1 MLCESQLLANCDEFT
16 EASGT
21 NLILFQ
27 NRKSINW
34 SRVRLRTIRQSVRKR
49 TLHRQI
55 IMANWLRRCHECNF
69 PLGNKD
75 VFCPR
80 CGARQRRD
88 KFALERRVD
97 KR

>member
-1 MLCESQLLANCDEFT
+1 MT
-16 EASGT
+16 EKPFALTLS
-21 NLILFQ
+21 
-27 NRKSINW
+27 
-34 SRVRLRTIRQSVRKR
+34 RLRGFS
-49 TLHRQI
+49 
-55 IMANWLRRCHECNF
+55 NWLRRCHECGF
-69 PLGNKD
+69 PLGTKE